1 MLDVV
6 QIQAL
11 DNLAGAIVA
20 TAATDY
26 RRAYKL
32 YKKGCNNLN
41 SINEL
46 RSFFLSGWFVAL
58 ADSDG
63 KKIMRLIEEEC
74 DKPLIKKTKH
84 KRRKKKKCLKK

>member
-1 MLDVV
+1 M
-6 QIQAL
+6 
-11 DNLAGAIVA
+11 
-20 TAATDY
+20 
-26 RRAYKL
+26 
-32 YKKGCNNLN
+32 N